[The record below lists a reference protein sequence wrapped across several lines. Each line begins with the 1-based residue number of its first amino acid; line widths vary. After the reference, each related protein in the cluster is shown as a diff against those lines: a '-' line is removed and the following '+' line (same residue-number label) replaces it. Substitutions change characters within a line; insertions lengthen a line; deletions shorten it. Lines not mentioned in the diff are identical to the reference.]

1 MYLSHFRLQ
10 EYPFSLTPD
19 PAFFFETAAHR
30 DALNVLQAALRIGE
44 GFIKVTAEIGLGKT
58 LLCRLLLRQLGDSF
72 VTAYIPDPMLSP
84 HSLRIAL
91 AGELGVSPHM
101 FRTDERLLRG
111 IQKTLLANATQKKRT
126 VLLIDEA
133 HQLTPKTLESVRLL
147 TNLETE
153 KSKLLQVVIFGQP
166 ELDRRLVQP
175 GLRQLRQRISFE
187 CTLAPLTAA
196 DTSVYVAH
204 RMTLAG
210 APAPVFNDAALR
222 GIYAA
227 TRGTPRLIN
236 LVCHKSLLAAF
247 GGGGKIVLP
256 KHVKRAVAD
265 SKLAL
270 GNRPHA
276 RSRWWP
282 TGFGLPTPRLPGTFA
297 ESAR

>member
-19 PAFFFETAAHR
+19 TAFFFETAAHR
-30 DALNVLQAALRIGE
+30 DALNVLHAALRIGE

-58 LLCRLLLRQLGDSF
+58 LLCRLLLRELDDSF
-72 VTAYIPDPMLSP
+72 VTAYIPDPLLSP
-84 HSLRIAL
+84 HSLRVAL
-91 AGELGVSPHM
+91 AEELGVSPRQ
-101 FRTDERLLRG
+101 FKTDERLLRG
-111 IQKTLLANATQKKRT
+111 IQKTLLANAKRGQRT

-133 HQLTPKTLESVRLL
+133 HQLEPKTLESVRLL

-153 KSKLLQVVIFGQP
+153 KSKLLQVVIVGQP
-166 ELDRRLVQP
+166 ELDRRLQQP

-187 CTLAPLTAA
+187 CTLAPLTEV
-196 DTSVYVAH
+196 DTRVYVAH
-204 RMTLAG
+204 RMALAG
-210 APAPVFNDAALR
+210 APEPVFSDAALH

-236 LVCHKSLLAAF
+236 LICHKALLAAF
-247 GGGGKIVLP
+247 GGGGNSVLP
-256 KHVKRAVAD
+256 THVKRAVAD

-270 GNRPHA
+270 GNR
-276 RSRWWP
+276 RRTSWWWP
-282 TGFGLPTPRLPGTFA
+282 TGIDLPALRRPMPFA